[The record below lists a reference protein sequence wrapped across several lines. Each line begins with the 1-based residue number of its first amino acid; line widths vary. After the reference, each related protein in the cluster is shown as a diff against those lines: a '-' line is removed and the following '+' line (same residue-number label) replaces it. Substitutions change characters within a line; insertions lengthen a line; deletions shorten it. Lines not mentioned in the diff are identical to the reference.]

1 MASHSAEVYVKTLAE
16 LRHALMKEHLSYS
29 HVDFSICD
37 QHST

>member
-16 LRHALMKEHLSYS
+16 LRRALISYS
-29 HVDFSICD
+29 HVDFSIGD